1 MRDLNGLLVFV
12 RVAETRSFTQAATD
26 LDLTPSAVSKAMT
39 RLENDLGVRLLHR
52 TTRSV
57 NLTTDGASFLERC
70 RNVLAEIADAEA
82 GLSRTRTL
90 PQGRLRVQ
98 MPVGFGRLVV
108 MPALLRDFNQRYPG
122 IVLDMELS
130 DRITDVVHEGLDAA
144 VIIGAPSDDRLIARR
159 LCTLSFRACASP
171 AYLALHGEPHTLD
184 ELDSHHCL
192 AYTVPQTGGYRDWVF
207 MRDGRSYVKS
217 PSGRL
222 NVNNAES
229 LLEAAVGGAGIVMLS
244 TFITAEAVRS
254 GALQL
259 VLRDYAGVGPEV
271 FVVYPPNRNLSARVR
286 AFVDFLDGLVPA
298 YAAQHGL

>member
-1 MRDLNGLLVFV
+1 MWDLNGLLVFV
-12 RVAETRSFTQAATD
+12 RVAETRSFTLAASA

-39 RLENDLGVRLLHR
+39 RLEKDLGVRLLHR

-70 RNVLAEIADAEA
+70 NTVLAEIAEAEA
-82 GLSRTRTL
+82 ALSRTRTL
-90 PQGRLRVQ
+90 PEGRLRVQ

-108 MPALLRDFNQRYPG
+108 MPALLRQFNQRHPG
-122 IVLDMELS
+122 IVLDVELS
-130 DRITDVVHEGLDAA
+130 DRIADVVHEGLDAA
-144 VIIGAPSDDRLIARR
+144 VIIGPPHDARLIARR

-171 AYLALHGEPHTLD
+171 AYLAAHGEPRTLD
-184 ELDSHHCL
+184 DLDAHHCL
-192 AYTVPQTGGYRDWVF
+192 AYTVPAGQYREWVF
-207 MRDGRSYVKS
+207 MREGRSYVKS

-229 LLEAAVGGAGIVMLS
+229 LLEAAVAGAGIVMLS

-259 VLRDYAGVGPEV
+259 VLQDYEGVGPEV

-286 AFVDFLDGLVPA
+286 AFVDFLDALVPA
-298 YAAQHGL
+298 YAGQHGL